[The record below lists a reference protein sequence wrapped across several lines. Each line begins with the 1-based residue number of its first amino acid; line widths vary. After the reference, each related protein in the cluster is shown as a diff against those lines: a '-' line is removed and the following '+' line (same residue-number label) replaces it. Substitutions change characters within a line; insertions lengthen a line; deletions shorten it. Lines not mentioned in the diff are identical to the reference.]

1 MSSVNDEKIKPVKMT
16 IEEYVN
22 STAMSERNSFA
33 YLKAYSKQKPK
44 TSDEWVKFLSN

>member
-1 MSSVNDEKIKPVKMT
+1 MSLTEEKVKPAKLT

-22 STAMSERNSFA
+22 SAAISERNAFA
-33 YLKAYSKQKPK
+33 YKKAYSKQKPK